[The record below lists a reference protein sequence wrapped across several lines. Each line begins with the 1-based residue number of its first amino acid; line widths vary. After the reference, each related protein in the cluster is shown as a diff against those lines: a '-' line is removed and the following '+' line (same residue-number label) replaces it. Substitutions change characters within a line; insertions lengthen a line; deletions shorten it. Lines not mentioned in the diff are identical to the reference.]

1 MAVQADS
8 MMTAEQQ
15 CVVCAVLAL
24 ARAGNLDESTV
35 ATIASDLAAYIA
47 HAEVGL

>member
-1 MAVQADS
+1 
-8 MMTAEQQ
+8 MMTPEQQ

-24 ARAGNLDESTV
+24 ARAGNLDEATV
-35 ATIASDLAAYIA
+35 RRIADDLAAYIA